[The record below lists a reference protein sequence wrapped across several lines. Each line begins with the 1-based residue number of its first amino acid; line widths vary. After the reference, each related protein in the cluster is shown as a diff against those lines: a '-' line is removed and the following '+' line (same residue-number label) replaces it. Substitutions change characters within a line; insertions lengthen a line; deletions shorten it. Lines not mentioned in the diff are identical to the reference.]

1 MGRSSMAVALAAGL
15 ILAASGSAAAV
26 APANAG
32 GAGPGEVD
40 TGALVPE
47 LTPGWDWDCR
57 LVAGAPLC
65 RTERQHDPTPG
76 VVEDLCE
83 SPFRWNIEGKR
94 TSTRHYGEDYLL
106 HWRTGSVREVET
118 SSRMD
123 GSASLESRVNT
134 RFTITYDVPGDFGT
148 GTQVSKGSLW
158 DFRTDDGRILLRA
171 VGTLIEPY
179 DGEATFTG
187 TVNRAGEVTRLVDA
201 PMSEVVDEEWVIGT
215 LCALIDG

>member
-1 MGRSSMAVALAAGL
+1 MGRSSMAAALAAGL
-15 ILAASGSAAAV
+15 ILATAGSAAAV
-26 APANAG
+26 TPASAVR
-32 GAGPGEVD
+32 AGPGEVD

-47 LTPGWDWDCR
+47 LAPGWDWDCT

-65 RTERQHDPTPG
+65 RTERHHDPTPV

-83 SPFRWNIEGKR
+83 SPFRWNIEGTR

-106 HWRTGSVREVET
+106 YWRTGSVREVET

-123 GSASLESRVNT
+123 GSASFEARVNT
-134 RFTITYDVPGDFGT
+134 RFTITYDVPGDFDT
-148 GTQVSKGSLW
+148 GTQVTKGSLW
-158 DFRTDDGRILLRA
+158 DFRTDDGGILLRT
-171 VGTLIEPY
+171 VGTLVEPY

-201 PMSEVVDEEWVIGT
+201 PLSEVVDDEWSIRT